1 MKANH
6 NYQNNALL
14 RKSVVINTSKIQNE
28 SKSQPKGCVNSINV
42 CCYQYIKD
50 TK

>member
-6 NYQNNALL
+6 NNLITVMNIELA
-14 RKSVVINTSKIQNE
+14 VINTSKIQNE
-28 SKSQPKGCVNSINV
+28 SKSQQLKGLVMLTI
-42 CCYQYIKD
+42 CCYQYVKD